1 MDKRIPALQYSLFAE
16 AFWKFAALARQYH
29 FYEEE
34 VAQMEQAVLDM
45 NPFPRT
51 FPQRKDDVK

>member
-1 MDKRIPALQYSLFAE
+1 MDNRIPALQYALFAE
-16 AFWKFAALARQYH
+16 AFWKFASMARQYH

-34 VAQMEQAVLDM
+34 VARMEQSMLDM
-45 NPFPRT
+45 NP